1 MLAGRHGITSRTL
14 TGWSTALTR
23 PGNGSR
29 CEPRWPPRPPG
40 ARADEVADGA
50 NALINEGSRQRR
62 NLRDSLALTHS
73 MAEMATKINVGA
85 GSLPTSSEQ
94 QARRIESRC
103 AEVALDGAYAF
114 YRMLSGMG
122 HASIDTID
130 AYLDVASFTAG
141 QPMSVKSNPGV
152 LNSSFS
158 WSHMVACCMLWS
170 GMVTNYLDR
179 TRTRRNDLRRIAR
192 VLDVEPQLA
201 VKYSANR
208 RGAGR

>member
-1 MLAGRHGITSRTL
+1 MV
-14 TGWSTALTR
+14 W
-23 PGNGSR
+23 
-29 CEPRWPPRPPG
+29 C
-40 ARADEVADGA
+40 DEVADGA

-62 NLRDSLALTHS
+62 NLRDSLAQTHS
-73 MAEMATKINVGA
+73 MAEMATKIKVGV
-85 GSLPTSSEQ
+85 GSLPTSSDH

-103 AEVALDGAYAF
+103 ADVALDGAYAF

-130 AYLDVASFTAG
+130 AYLDADSITSG
-141 QPMSVKSNPGV
+141 QSMSVKSNPGV
-152 LNSSFS
+152 LSSSFS
-158 WSHMVACCMLWS
+158 WSHMVACCLLWS

-192 VLDVEPQLA
+192 VLDVAPELA

-208 RGAGR
+208 RGGG